1 MLEIGLITIED
12 IDRIIA
18 EKDLWYVA
26 VCDSELVRFIDGNK
40 KAVQQYRQG
49 NARAINAIVGQVM
62 KQYRGAEASEVSAR
76 ISELIEGA

>member
-1 MLEIGLITIED
+1 MITIAD
-12 IDRIIA
+12 IDRVIS
-18 EKDLWYVA
+18 EKGLGYVA
-26 VCDSELVRFIDGNK
+26 VGDSELMQFIDGNK